1 MKLSAILLFVFAG
14 LALATES
21 YSQSTL
27 LDINAKNKTV
37 QDVLDEIEKQS
48 EYHFFY
54 NNKQVNTSRIVTVKS
69 SKGTVFNILD
79 QLFSGTDISYKVL
92 EKSII
97 LSQKET
103 LHKAGAVQQDI
114 RKISGVVKDA
124 TGMTIIGANVVEKGS
139 TNGTVTDADGRFE
152 LSIQIGRASCRE
164 RVLSLV

>member
-14 LALATES
+14 LTLATES
-21 YSQSTL
+21 YSQSTF

-69 SKGTVFNILD
+69 SKKTVFNILD
-79 QLFSGTDISYKVL
+79 QLFSETDISYKVL

-103 LHKAGAVQQDI
+103 LQ
-114 RKISGVVKDA
+114 R
-124 TGMTIIGANVVEKGS
+124 
-139 TNGTVTDADGRFE
+139 
-152 LSIQIGRASCRE
+152 
-164 RVLSLV
+164 

>member
-79 QLFSGTDISYKVL
+79 QLFSGTDIS
-92 EKSII
+92 
-97 LSQKET
+97 
-103 LHKAGAVQQDI
+103 
-114 RKISGVVKDA
+114 
-124 TGMTIIGANVVEKGS
+124 
-139 TNGTVTDADGRFE
+139 
-152 LSIQIGRASCRE
+152 
-164 RVLSLV
+164 